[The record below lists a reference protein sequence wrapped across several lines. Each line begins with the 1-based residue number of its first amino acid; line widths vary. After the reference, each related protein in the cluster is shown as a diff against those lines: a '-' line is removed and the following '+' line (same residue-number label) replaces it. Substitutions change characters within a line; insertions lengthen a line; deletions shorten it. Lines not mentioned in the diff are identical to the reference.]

1 MVEDLLREKLSSHF
15 EKCGVGIPNSLGQ
28 NFAPDKDQYRA
39 AHLHQRFEKLE
50 KNKDFLRKKI
60 DKLSIYFANGSE
72 VFPENIDVDV
82 ELVEG
87 GKLSSEIFRLI
98 SLNWSIPVSEGY
110 GRRLRFL
117 VWDRSNNKVIGI
129 FALGDAVFNIRS
141 RDDYLGWSSS
151 DRKDKLVNIMDAY
164 VLGAIPPYSNLLCG
178 KMIASLIKS
187 KEVVEIF
194 RRKYKDSV
202 GLISKSKKDPYLT
215 AITVTSALG
224 RSSIYNRLKLDGE
237 QIFIKIGM
245 TLGWGHFHVS
255 NEIFTL
261 ISTYLK
267 SIGDSSIAS
276 YEYGGGPNWKI
287 RIIKRALW
295 HLGLESTLMKHGFQR
310 EVYVCEIAKNTHAF
324 LRGED
329 PIPDYSNLK
338 SIKEISGLAKNRW
351 VIPRSI
357 RNPDFKEFKKESLLS
372 VLKGDDWTTP

>member
-15 EKCGVGIPNSLGQ
+15 EKCGVGIPSSLGQ

-72 VFPENIDVDV
+72 VFPENINVDI

-87 GKLSSEIFRLI
+87 GKLSSDIFRLVT
-98 SLNWSIPVSEGY
+98 LNWSIPVSEGY

-129 FALGDAVFNIRS
+129 FALGDAVFNIKS
-141 RDDYLGWSSS
+141 RDEYLGWSAS

-187 KEVVEIF
+187 REVVDAF
-194 RRKYKDSV
+194 RGKYKDSV
-202 GLISKSKKDPYLT
+202 GLISKSKKDPHLT
-215 AITVTSALG
+215 AVTVTSALG

-237 QIFIKIGM
+237 HIFTKIGM
-245 TLGWGHFHVS
+245 TIGWGHFHVS
-255 NEIFTL
+255 SEIFAL
-261 ISTYLK
+261 ISKYLK
-267 SIGDSSIAS
+267 SIGDAS
-276 YEYGGGPNWKI
+276 LATYEYGGGPNWKI

-295 HLGLESTLMKHGFQR
+295 HLGLDDTLMKHGFKR
-310 EVYVCEIAKNTHAF
+310 EVYLCEIANNAHEF
-324 LRGED
+324 LRGEA
-329 PIPDYSNLK
+329 PTPDYSNLK
-338 SIKEISGLAKNRW
+338 SIKEISALAKNRW
-351 VIPRSI
+351 IIPRSI
-357 RNPDFKEFKKESLLS
+357 RNQDYKQFKKETLLGAIGG
-372 VLKGDDWTTP
+372 KEWTML

>member
-15 EKCGVGIPNSLGQ
+15 ERCGVGIPGSLDQ

-72 VFPENIDVDV
+72 VFPENINVDI

-87 GKLSSEIFRLI
+87 GKLSSDIFRLVT
-98 SLNWSIPVSEGY
+98 LNWSIPVSEGY

-129 FALGDAVFNIRS
+129 FALGDAVFNIKS
-141 RDDYLGWSSS
+141 RDEYFGWSAS

-187 KEVVEIF
+187 REVVDAF
-194 RRKYKDSV
+194 RGKYKDSV
-202 GLISKSKKDPYLT
+202 GLISKSKKDPHLT
-215 AITVTSALG
+215 AVTVTSALG

-237 QIFIKIGM
+237 HIFTKIGL
-245 TLGWGHFHVS
+245 TIGWGHFHVS

-261 ISTYLK
+261 ISSYLK
-267 SIGDSSIAS
+267 SIGDSSLAS

-295 HLGLESTLMKHGFQR
+295 HLGLENTLMKHGFKR
-310 EVYVCEIAKNTHAF
+310 EVYVCEIANNTHGF
-324 LRGED
+324 LKGED
-329 PIPDYSNLK
+329 SSPDYSNLK
-338 SIKEISGLAKNRW
+338 SIKDISALAKKRW
-351 VIPRSI
+351 IIPRAI
-357 RNPDFKEFKKESLLS
+357 RHPDFKEFKKEALL
-372 VLKGDDWTTP
+372 GAIGGEAWTTL